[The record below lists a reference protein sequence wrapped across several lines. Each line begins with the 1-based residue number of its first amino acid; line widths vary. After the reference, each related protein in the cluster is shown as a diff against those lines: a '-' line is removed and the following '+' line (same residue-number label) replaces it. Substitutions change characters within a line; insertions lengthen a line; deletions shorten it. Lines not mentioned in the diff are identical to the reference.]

1 MATKGSRKTARG
13 IRNRCSLTIAAA
25 KVAGND
31 SSDVGGGIYNVA
43 ASGVDY
49 QVSANDSPWYAV
61 EPTSRISSREEFIS
75 AVDQLAAEDE
85 LVDLGLKAFE

>member
-1 MATKGSRKTARG
+1 
-13 IRNRCSLTIAAA
+13 
-25 KVAGND
+25 
-31 SSDVGGGIYNVA
+31 
-43 ASGVDY
+43 VDY